1 MQNKPSQRI
10 IYDKRHTPSHQRKE
24 LLRRLGILHTP
35 PSQAKSERRV
45 QMFLNSQKEKEIK
58 NKAPSKKKD
67 PETRQAELLQ
77 KYMSEF
83 RWLEIKNKNQLFCT
97 YCIKYCN
104 TRQIFNFH
112 HEQDR
117 FFIQQGSTKIKK
129 DGLCK
134 HSQRI
139 LHLKATWCF
148 GSEVERNELEKLC
161 EKEGQS
167 LKNLLREEREKYSKE
182 EIFPIFSI
190 AYFVSKND
198 LALLDGED
206 LLKLLDFHQ
215 VKTPSHYRNRHAIK
229 EAILNISESV
239 KSNILRDSM
248 NAVE

>member
-35 PSQAKSERRV
+35 PSQAKGERRV

-77 KYMSEF
+77 KYIPEF

-148 GSEVERNELEKLC
+148 GSEVERNESRYAVRRRGYVNHC
-161 EKEGQS
+161 QIRHSRRSGIRPQNCPHS
-167 LKNLLREEREKYSKE
+167 SIFMKNHENE
-182 EIFPIFSI
+182 
-190 AYFVSKND
+190 V
-198 LALLDGED
+198 
-206 LLKLLDFHQ
+206 
-215 VKTPSHYRNRHAIK
+215 
-229 EAILNISESV
+229 
-239 KSNILRDSM
+239 
-248 NAVE
+248 